1 MQRAMDCTTGGWL
14 RKMSAEGAWN
24 TIKELV
30 QYEEE
35 EWDDQ
40 IFSEKGSL
48 DNGNANMEQILEN
61 MEYQVNSLMK
71 YAISLL
77 GISEKLLLGKPFV
90 EVSNMTY
97 DPSLGIVKFIIGIDE
112 VAYQMA
118 HKKEQF

>member
-1 MQRAMDCTTGGWL
+1 GGWL

-40 IFSEKGSL
+40 IFLEKGSL

-77 GISEKLLLGKPFV
+77 GMSENLCGIM
-90 EVSNMTY
+90 SNE
-97 DPSLGIVKFIIGIDE
+97 G
-112 VAYQMA
+112 
-118 HKKEQF
+118 